1 MRFLV
6 SAKMPPSAHR
16 LSNRVFHCPDSICI
30 LLVTCHC
37 GCVVPMLPSLV
48 GGVCRCVC
56 ACSECT
62 SGWLSSYLA
71 GGDELK
77 RPEGSLHV
85 RDVGLEL
92 VESSRNA
99 GLNLGGLGPRGAVGR
114 DLVEGLLRHDGRLR
128 YRYPGRRRASRKQDF
143 ATLVWTFNIS
153 KSSWWLLAR

>member
-1 MRFLV
+1 V
-6 SAKMPPSAHR
+6 Y
-16 LSNRVFHCPDSICI
+16 
-30 LLVTCHC
+30 
-37 GCVVPMLPSLV
+37 
-48 GGVCRCVC
+48 VC

-71 GGDELK
+71 GGDELE

-92 VESSRNA
+92 IESSRNA

-128 YRYPGRRRASRKQDF
+128 YRYPGREEKSQVVA
-143 ATLVWTFNIS
+143 ALVSTSIFLS
-153 KSSWWLLAR
+153 KVRGGSFLAR